1 MRVELVDGKTNIL
14 NVLLSDKWRILNTF
28 PNPHPEPYFFALV
41 ELNDPQENEYD
52 IESVKEFVYGSD
64 PVYPRWERTK
74 NEARRK
80 KDYEEYKK
88 TMNL

>member
-1 MRVELVDGKTNIL
+1 
-14 NVLLSDKWRILNTF
+14 
-28 PNPHPEPYFFALV
+28 
-41 ELNDPQENEYD
+41 
-52 IESVKEFVYGSD
+52 VKEFVYGID

-88 TMNL
+88 IMNL